1 MGWQSIWIVGASAC
15 VIFILLQKIQKMA
28 KCTFRYQLKLTRIV
42 PHKVQRAIKW
52 LCVCVLWN
60 GEATFFRNESQVE
73 VLEIIQYSALVVRSG
88 YTGNVVVLRVVCT
101 KW

>member
-1 MGWQSIWIVGASAC
+1 MLCNRRFFDSSVENLYVSDFMLY
-15 VIFILLQKIQKMA
+15 VISMLGTHCDIQLMPRWSLRVKYSLGIA
-28 KCTFRYQLKLTRIV
+28 LVRLV
-42 PHKVQRAIKW
+42 
-52 LCVCVLWN
+52 
-60 GEATFFRNESQVE
+60 VE